1 MGTKVTAKCIKCNR
15 VFDYLFGNIQEY
27 DLFNT
32 FLSIFE
38 QKQKNLFIKD
48 IFFEVFKTMLKSDP
62 KLDDLTDEYID
73 KLLEENYYRVQNFFF
88 SEEITLLQKN
98 IIVGREIRVHT
109 AYNTDLEPEQREMI
123 YLPLLKIK
131 LLDGTEYNRRY
142 TLNAKFVDFTQDQTF
157 LSCCVCDEISCS
169 IIREENFE

>member
-88 SEEITLLQKN
+88 LKKLHYYKKILLLVMK
-98 IIVGREIRVHT
+98 
-109 AYNTDLEPEQREMI
+109 
-123 YLPLLKIK
+123 
-131 LLDGTEYNRRY
+131 
-142 TLNAKFVDFTQDQTF
+142 
-157 LSCCVCDEISCS
+157 
-169 IIREENFE
+169 